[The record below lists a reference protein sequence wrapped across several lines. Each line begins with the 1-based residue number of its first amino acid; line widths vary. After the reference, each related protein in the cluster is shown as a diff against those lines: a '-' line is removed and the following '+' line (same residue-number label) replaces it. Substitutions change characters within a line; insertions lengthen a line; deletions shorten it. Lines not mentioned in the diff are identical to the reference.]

1 LLHWQI
7 GNKRLKVQ
15 HKQIRGRDLQDQ
27 DSLHDSFG
35 GNGEGYPRFPSLPP
49 SGANANQHLWYDTN
63 HSGDD
68 DEEVN
73 HHLLQDREA
82 AGEGSPVPLS
92 ERNDDHEQESPLA
105 TLGQLQSV
113 LPDISGSASPE

>member
-1 LLHWQI
+1 
-7 GNKRLKVQ
+7 VQ

-27 DSLHDSFG
+27 DSFHDSFG
-35 GNGEGYPRFPSLPP
+35 GNGESYPGFPSLPP

-68 DEEVN
+68 DEEDS
-73 HHLLQDREA
+73 HHLLPDREA
-82 AGEGSPVPLS
+82 VEKESPVPLS
-92 ERNDDHEQESPLA
+92 EGNDDHVQESPLA